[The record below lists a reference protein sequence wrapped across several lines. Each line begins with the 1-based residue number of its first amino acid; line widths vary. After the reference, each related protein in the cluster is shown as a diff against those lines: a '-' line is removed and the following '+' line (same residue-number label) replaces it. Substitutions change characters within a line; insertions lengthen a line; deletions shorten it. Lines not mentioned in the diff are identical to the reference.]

1 MSEVFNSDNFTA
13 IEYTNTGSYM
23 STSRNRWEL
32 KSEIDCG
39 EFSVP
44 TQTAKNAYSNCLKYS
59 GCSLVR
65 DTVDE
70 RIIANIAMQK
80 GILIDSQRQ
89 VGGWDPYSIERR
101 QKDWDIDRDGIPD
114 YWEKSNG
121 LDAEDLSDGISDQD
135 GDAYTNLE
143 EYINSLVASK
153 PISR

>member
-23 STSRNRWEL
+23 STSRNRWKL
-32 KSEIDCG
+32 KSEIDFG
-39 EFSVP
+39 EFFVP

-59 GCSLVR
+59 GCLLVR

-89 VGGWDPYSIERR
+89 VGGWDPLLNRTETERL
-101 QKDWDIDRDGIPD
+101 G
-114 YWEKSNG
+114 Y
-121 LDAEDLSDGISDQD
+121 
-135 GDAYTNLE
+135 
-143 EYINSLVASK
+143 
-153 PISR
+153 

>member
-1 MSEVFNSDNFTA
+1 
-13 IEYTNTGSYM
+13 
-23 STSRNRWEL
+23 
-32 KSEIDCG
+32 
-39 EFSVP
+39 
-44 TQTAKNAYSNCLKYS
+44 
-59 GCSLVR
+59 
-65 DTVDE
+65 
-70 RIIANIAMQK
+70 MQK

-121 LDAEDLSDGISDQD
+121 LDAEDPSDGISDQD
-135 GDAYTNLE
+135 GDGYSNLE